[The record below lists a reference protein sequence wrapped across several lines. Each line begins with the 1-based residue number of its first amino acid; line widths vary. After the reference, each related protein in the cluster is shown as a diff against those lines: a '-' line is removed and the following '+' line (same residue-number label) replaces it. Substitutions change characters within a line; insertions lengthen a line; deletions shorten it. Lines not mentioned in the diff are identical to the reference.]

1 MEIPE
6 PCSERLSE
14 LFLALTRIASP
25 SKRERGVADLVIST
39 LEKMGVTVHEDDTA
53 QAIGGD
59 AGNLWCVVTSPS
71 RRQDDCYDDSDG
83 SDAGTP
89 DGSRDSGSFG
99 GAPCVAL
106 GAHLDTVAP
115 TDTIDPYLDEEGV
128 FRNRRHT
135 ILGADDKAAIAALL
149 HAAEVLKAGSYPFPP
164 FELFFTVAEEI
175 GLVGAK
181 HLDVK
186 VLTSPFALVL
196 DSSGPVGGI
205 VVRAPSQKSLKA
217 SFRGRAAHA
226 GVEPERG
233 RSAIQAAARAIAA
246 MSLGRVD
253 DESSA
258 NIGVI
263 KGGVATNIIPDFC
276 EVQGECRSH
285 DEEKLVRIAGAMV
298 DALQE
303 GAARTGVDVEVSLTH
318 EYSAFSLKPRSPVV
332 HLAKAA
338 LRDLGI
344 ESRLLT
350 GGGGSDANILNAR
363 GLPTVNL
370 DAGMMQVHSPDEYL
384 PLCELQRL
392 CALVLRVILL
402 APAYGRGRPSPAE
415 HHDSSPAE
423 THVSSP
429 AETHDSCDGEA
440 DD

>member
-1 MEIPE
+1 MYIPE
-6 PCSERLSE
+6 FCSERLSE

-25 SKRERGVADLVIST
+25 SKRERGVADVVIST
-39 LEKMGVTVHEDDTA
+39 LEKIGVVVCEDETA
-53 QAIGGD
+53 KAIGGD
-59 AGNLWCVVTSPS
+59 TGNLWCVVAP
-71 RRQDDCYDDSDG
+71 RGPRQHERSGLSNGATACNPGHSEDG
-83 SDAGTP
+83 
-89 DGSRDSGSFG
+89 GSIG

-115 TDTIDPYLDEEGV
+115 TDTIEPYLDEEGV

-149 HAAEVLKAGSYPFPP
+149 HAAEVLKGGSHVFTP

-186 VLTSPFALVL
+186 VLASPFALVL

-253 DESSA
+253 EESSA

-263 KGGVATNIIPDFC
+263 RGGVATNIVPDFC
-276 EVQGECRSH
+276 EVEGECRSH
-285 DEEKLVRIAGAMV
+285 DDEKLVRIAGSMV

-303 GAARTGVDVEVSLTH
+303 GAARTGVDVDVSLTH
-318 EYSAFSLKPRSPVV
+318 EYSAFSLKPKSAVV
-332 HLAKAA
+332 RLAKAA
-338 LRDLGI
+338 LSDLGV
-344 ESRLLT
+344 EGRLLT

-370 DAGMMQVHSPDEYL
+370 DAGMMQVHSPDEYI
-384 PLCELQRL
+384 PLSELERL

-402 APAYGRGRPSPAE
+402 APAYGPGRPSRAE
-415 HHDSSPAE
+415 VHD
-423 THVSSP
+423 
-429 AETHDSCDGEA
+429 
-440 DD
+440 